1 MSERERRTE
10 RKRAG
15 CAHSRAPN
23 TRFYT
28 QDAEDNIGVDSDE
41 FAEEFEDEEDAAAA
55 AAPKPKTPLRHTSGL
70 GFNFPLLSPRGRL
83 RVLVCCVVCE
93 GCTGACVRVS
103 GSRRRESGPGAVCLL
118 TRCSVFVGP
127 SVMRVLSAS
136 LSLSFSLSLSLS
148 PFLSLS
154 LGGARDL

>member
-55 AAPKPKTPLRHTSGL
+55 AAPKPKTPLRHTAGL
-70 GFNFPLLSPRGRL
+70 GFNFPLLSPPRPSACPCLMCCL
-83 RVLVCCVVCE
+83 RKVHWR
-93 GCTGACVRVS
+93 VRAS
-103 GSRRRESGPGAVCLL
+103 EWQ
-118 TRCSVFVGP
+118 
-127 SVMRVLSAS
+127 SAS
-136 LSLSFSLSLSLS
+136 
-148 PFLSLS
+148 
-154 LGGARDL
+154 